1 MQRCAWAN
9 CHPLAV
15 QYHDAEW
22 GQPLHD
28 DKIHFEYLCLEVM
41 QCGLSWLTI
50 LKKREAMRAA
60 FDGFDYEKIARY
72 DEEKIRTLLGNPE
85 IIRSAGKIRALVGNA
100 QRFMDLQAEFGSF
113 DAYFW
118 AFVDN
123 KTMRGENAA
132 FSPASERISR
142 DLKKRGFKYLGKT
155 VIYAHMQTAGLIND
169 HDACCFK
176 YPLLAK

>member
-15 QYHDAEW
+15 RYHDEEW

-28 DKIHFEYLCLEVM
+28 DSIHFEYLCLEVM

-60 FDGFDYEKIARY
+60 FDNFDYEKIAQY
-72 DEEKIRTLLGNPE
+72 DEAKIQTLLENPE
-85 IIRSAGKIRALVGNA
+85 IIRSAGKLRALVNNA
-100 QRFMDLQAEFGSF
+100 RRFIDLQAEFGSF

-118 AFVDN
+118 AFADN
-123 KTMRGENAA
+123 RTTRGTGASY
-132 FSPASERISR
+132 SPVSEAISR

-169 HDACCFK
+169 HDESCFK
-176 YPLLAK
+176 YALLSE